1 MMAASE
7 LILFSEPW
15 MKTFGECWIHD
26 SEINRLLFNQEFT
39 ATIAYG
45 FIDNPHPRGAVFINN
60 SCLQDARLYQGEP
73 LDWDLRAR
81 PDTWKRWL
89 SEGFR
94 LERMGY
100 ILANKELIFEQGD
113 YRKMLH
119 VPRLASAF
127 FRSFELMQKIPTQ
140 VPQSLYYAA

>member
-1 MMAASE
+1 MATQE
-7 LILFSEPW
+7 LILFSEAW
-15 MKTFGECWIHD
+15 MKAFGECWNQD
-26 SEINRLLFNQEFT
+26 SEINRLLFNQELT

-45 FIDNPHPRGAVFINN
+45 FIDNPHPRGIVFINN
-60 SCLQDARLYQGEP
+60 SVLQEARLYQGDA

-81 PDTWKRWL
+81 PDMWKRWL

-100 ILANKELIFEQGD
+100 ILANRELVFETGD

-119 VPRLASAF
+119 IPRLASAF